1 MALPLT
7 PALPS
12 CVGAPSESWQKVRV
26 GSGAEWVF
34 CYKNDAYIAVKQSVN
49 YGTIQTVRTSF
60 CALRFDPVRLFVDQG
75 GLDFSSTTI
84 SSGIAFN
91 GNLGKYKY
99 APWLFAAECTKTDIA
114 VALGDLSDTP
124 FSFFNVS
131 AFHQGGASWTCRMSI
146 QRDPTVFKFVFVAVV
161 DGFCPLPCPTTG
173 GKTTAIQMLHVQTL
187 VMQSLLCAEEAA
199 SGRQLHA
206 FRLAVHQ
213 HASQESAQW
222 RAASPRRHRHQSSR
236 RRRHRHL
243 RQRRFRRRSRNTSR
257 CHL

>member
-1 MALPLT
+1 MWQIDVVVSFLALLLLLSINVHMTLGQQPTCPSVSQYQMALPLT

-131 AFHQGGASWTCRMSI
+131 AFHQGGRRGLAECQFNAIRQCSNSCSWPLWMGSARCHAQLR
-146 QRDPTVFKFVFVAVV
+146 VAKRQQYR
-161 DGFCPLPCPTTG
+161 CCMYKLW
-173 GKTTAIQMLHVQTL
+173 
-187 VMQSLLCAEEAA
+187 LCNR
-199 SGRQLHA
+199 SC
-206 FRLAVHQ
+206 
-213 HASQESAQW
+213 AQ
-222 RAASPRRHRHQSSR
+222 
-236 RRRHRHL
+236 RRRHRAVNCM
-243 RQRRFRRRSRNTSR
+243 RFG
-257 CHL
+257 